1 MEMAGLMKP
10 KSLDQLE
17 SSTINIKGDNF
28 TFDEMYN
35 VIMTSARIQ
44 DFHFL
49 PFIRIVVYHMLYYL
63 FWVPGLIMITLLELI
78 QGRGYKTVI
87 HNIRFVGALY
97 PVHIL
102 QFILGS

>member
-1 MEMAGLMKP
+1 MKESP
-10 KSLDQLE
+10 LDELE
-17 SSTINIKGDNF
+17 STTIIIKGDEF

-49 PFIRIVVYHMLYYL
+49 PFVRIIIYHMLYYL
-63 FWVPGLIMITLLELI
+63 FWVPGLFMITLLELI
-78 QGRGYKTVI
+78 QGRGWKTVI